1 MTNHDTLTAGQV
13 NALQREALAAGDTS
27 MYEDCQAVLAEWYL
41 ATRVRSRHQDRIARI
56 LASINYAEGM
66 AQDD

>member
-1 MTNHDTLTAGQV
+1 MTNRDTLTADQV
-13 NALQREALAAGDTS
+13 NALQREALAAGDS
-27 MYEDCQAVLAEWYL
+27 SLYGDCQAVLAEWYL
-41 ATRVRSRHQDRIARI
+41 VVRGRSRHQDRIARI